1 MAKPGLLAMV
11 VTALALVVAA
21 LALVVAMVA
30 KHARAEADDPG
41 KVDAWFNG
49 LSHADRKTTRL
60 HFYFHDTLSGRK
72 PTAVRVAEATMTD
85 KSPTGFGVVN
95 MIDDPLTEGP
105 EPESPLV
112 GRAQGFYGSVGLES
126 VALHMNMNLVFTTPE
141 YNGSTLSILGHNPAL
156 ETYREMPIVGG
167 TGIFRLASGVV
178 TAKTSFLNLT
188 TGDAVVEY
196 KVIALHY

>member
-1 MAKPGLLAMV
+1 MAKPGLTAMV
-11 VTALALVVAA
+11 VAAVALVVAA
-21 LALVVAMVA
+21 VALVVAMVA
-30 KHARAEADDPG
+30 KHAHAEADDPE

-60 HFYFHDTLSGRK
+60 HFYFHDTLSGK
-72 PTAVRVAEATMTD
+72 NPTAVRIAEA

-95 MIDDPLTEGP
+95 MIDDPLTKGP

-126 VALHMNMNLVFTTPE
+126 MALHMSMNLVFTTPE
-141 YNGSTLSILGHNPAL
+141 YHGSTLSILGRNPAL

-167 TGIFRLASGVV
+167 TGVFRLASGVV
-178 TAKTSFLNLT
+178 TAKTYFLNLT